1 MRLGFALTLT
11 SLAVACWAPAALAS
25 DAQAQAADRDC
36 ADFANQR
43 DAQDYFLSIGG
54 PSSDPDRLDGD
65 GDGKACDSLPCPCG
79 ASASPAPQP
88 QPQPLKTAQVIQAQI
103 TSVTDG
109 DTVEV
114 RAFGAQQ
121 TNYRVRLIG
130 IDTPEKYA
138 SPECGTAGATANMRR
153 MALDRRG
160 HGRRVVLTTDP
171 TQATFD
177 RYGRLLAYVR
187 TTTGKQLNVAQVAAG
202 WAKVYVYGGVPFRR
216 VASFRAAERRARA
229 ANRGVWARCGGDFHR
244 ALRRDGAMA

>member
-1 MRLGFALTLT
+1 MRLGFALTLLG
-11 SLAVACWAPAALAS
+11 LAVAFWAPTVLAGEPL
-25 DAQAQAADRDC
+25 ARAADRDC
-36 ADFANQR
+36 SDFANQR
-43 DAQDYFLSIGG
+43 DAQNYFLSIGG

-65 GDGKACDSLPCPCG
+65 GDGTACDSLPCPCG
-79 ASASPAPQP
+79 ASAGPAPEP
-88 QPQPLKTAQVIQAQI
+88 PPKTAQVIQAQI

-121 TNYRVRLIG
+121 SNYRVRLIG

-138 SPECGTAGATANMRR
+138 APECGTAGATANMRR
-153 MALDRRG
+153 MALDRQG

-187 TTTGKQLNVAQVAAG
+187 TSGGKQLNIAQVAAG
-202 WAKVYVYGGVPFRR
+202 WAKVYVYNNVPFQR
-216 VASFRAAERRARA
+216 VTSFRAAERRARA
-229 ANRGVWARCGGDFHR
+229 ANRGVWRQCGGDFHR
-244 ALRRDGAMA
+244 ALRD